1 MDLNKTLVFLSVAQ
15 SGSFTI
21 AAEELGMTKSK
32 VSRQVKELEEEL
44 ETQLL
49 HRTTRRLSLTQMGQ
63 IFFDNCKPLVSQ
75 LLRSEQLIKSQQVE
89 PSGVL
94 RITYPTAMG
103 LKVFSEIT
111 NEFIKTHPKVQ
122 VEVILSDGAE
132 DLVGKGIDCAIRGGV
147 LEDSSIICRHLF
159 LCERGVFASPEYLER
174 CQSVESPKDLS
185 ALNWVS
191 FNTWRQDK
199 IKMIGDE
206 GIVKVALKNQV
217 LNVNSLLFLKQ
228 SLVDGVGIGVLPSFL
243 SNGPEM
249 SGELVRVLPNYKMED
264 IDFYLVY
271 PNTAFLSPAL
281 QAFKNFCYQ
290 KVDGVLLSDSENP
303 VFSR

>member
-44 ETQLL
+44 KTQLL

-63 IFFDNCKPLVSQ
+63 VFFDNCQPLVSQ
-75 LLRSEQLIKSQQVE
+75 LLRSEQLIKSQQVD

-94 RITYPTAMG
+94 RVTYPTAMG
-103 LKVFSEIT
+103 LNVFSKIT
-111 NEFIKTHPKVQ
+111 NEFIKNHPRIQ

-132 DLVGKGIDCAIRGGV
+132 DLVGKGLDCAIRGGV

-159 LCERGVFASPEYLER
+159 LCERGVFASPEYLEH
-174 CQSVESPKDLS
+174 CQPIESPKDLS
-185 ALNWVS
+185 LLNWVS

-199 IKMIGDE
+199 IKMIGDD
-206 GIVKVALKNQV
+206 GIVKVMLKNQV

-228 SLVDGVGIGVLPSFL
+228 SLIDGVGIGVLPSFL
-243 SNGPEM
+243 SNDLEA
-249 SGELVRVLPNYKMED
+249 SGELVRVLPDYKLED

-281 QAFKNFCYQ
+281 QAFKAFCYQ
-290 KVDGVLLSDSENP
+290 KVDGFLQNTPESP
-303 VFSR
+303 IFTR